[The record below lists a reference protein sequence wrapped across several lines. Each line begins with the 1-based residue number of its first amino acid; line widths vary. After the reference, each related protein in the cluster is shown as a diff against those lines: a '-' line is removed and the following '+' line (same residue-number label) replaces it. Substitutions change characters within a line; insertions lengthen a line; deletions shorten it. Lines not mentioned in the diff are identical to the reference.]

1 MSFLDT
7 LSGVVEHVKSKL
19 TSAASPVTNAVQ
31 TTLPDIATDKGAQ
44 KLLGTAPEDDS
55 MTMSGGRKHRR
66 THRRHRRRHTHRRR
80 RGGGNC
86 SVKCEKTADG
96 RHDFGSF
103 VNLGDVKE
111 RQCKSCKCVQTV

>member
-7 LSGVVEHVKSKL
+7 LSGVVEHVKSKI
-19 TSAASPVTNAVQ
+19 TTAMSPVTSAVQ
-31 TTLPDIATDKGAQ
+31 TTLPDVATDKGAQ
-44 KLLGTAPEDDS
+44 KLLGTAPEDDN
-55 MTMSGGRKHRR
+55 MTMSGGRKRRR

-86 SVKCEKTADG
+86 PIKCEKTADG
-96 RHDFGSF
+96 KHDFGAF

-111 RQCKSCKCVQTV
+111 RQCKNCRCVQTV